1 MKELVVIV
9 RREKSAE
16 VKSFLSSMGLDY
28 VSKTV
33 KGRGKEGGLGYK
45 TNKGVIMSLLPKTLI
60 ELVVIVR
67 REKSAE
73 VKSFLS
79 SMGLD
84 YVSKT
89 VKGRGKEG
97 GLGYK
102 TNKGVIMSLLPKTL
116 ILTWV
121 EEALYEEVIE
131 KIMDI
136 AHTGFYGDGKI
147 FVIGGWS

>member
-16 VKSFLSSMGLDY
+16 VKSFLSS
-28 VSKTV
+28 
-33 KGRGKEGGLGYK
+33 
-45 TNKGVIMSLLPKTLI
+45 I
-60 ELVVIVR
+60 
-67 REKSAE
+67 
-73 VKSFLS
+73 
-79 SMGLD
+79 GLD

-121 EEALYEEVIE
+121 EEALYEEVVE